1 MLERG
6 DKRKPALFR
15 SIQQNAAFPAPTY
28 VLVSKRGTGAE
39 RERQSREREGDAAYA
54 EITYSAMHEV

>member
-1 MLERG
+1 MAAVARAAAARVVLERG

-39 RERQSREREGDAAYA
+39 RERETE
-54 EITYSAMHEV
+54 